1 LRLQEGGQGAE
12 TAKAV
17 LVYCMD
23 GMLKLLHPF
32 MPFLTEEVCQSLPH
46 EGETI
51 MLAPYPEYTDA
62 LDFTADE
69 AEFERIMTA
78 VRAIRARRSEMNVP
92 PSKKAAVHIDT
103 DFEDTFRSGAIYIQR
118 LASATEVTVGGA
130 FDTEGA
136 VNIVTADAQIY
147 LPMNELVDLDAEKT
161 RLTKELEK
169 AQKDLSFF
177 EKKLNNPGFVNN
189 APAAVV
195 EKDRAAAEKI
205 KDKIKLLEE
214 SLNNLA

>member
-1 LRLQEGGQGAE
+1 
-12 TAKAV
+12 
-17 LVYCMD
+17 
-23 GMLKLLHPF
+23 
-32 MPFLTEEVCQSLPH
+32 
-46 EGETI
+46 
-51 MLAPYPEYTDA
+51 MLAPYPEYSA
-62 LDFTADE
+62 ELDFSAEET
-69 AEFERIMTA
+69 EFERIMTA

-92 PSKKAAVHIDT
+92 PSKKSAVHIDT
-103 DFEDTFRSGAIYIQR
+103 TFVDTFEAGVIYIQR

-130 FDTEGA
+130 FDAEGA

-147 LPMNELVDLDAEKT
+147 LPMNELVDFEAEKA
-161 RLTKELEK
+161 RLNKELEK
-169 AQKDLSFF
+169 AKKDLGFF

-214 SLNNLA
+214 SLNNMA